1 MGTVA
6 CNSVDILF
14 HARSSMRSII
24 GGAMSDYGTYRV
36 KAKCLVEVYQDITCD
51 GVYKAIDYAL
61 DAVDEWNVY
70 SLDEAEVKRVL
81 EVERLD

>member
-6 CNSVDILF
+6 HDSVVIF
-14 HARSSMRSII
+14 CHARNCVRNTF

-51 GVYKAIDYAL
+51 DVYKAIDLAL
-61 DAVDEWNVY
+61 DANNEWRVY
-70 SLDEAEVKRVL
+70 SLDETEVKRVL
-81 EVERLD
+81 EVERID